1 MSSTRFTYCFL
12 LLLASVEL
20 TCVNAQAIRLN
31 ISSNPLN
38 IRYSATGDSMQHVYT
53 LERIKN
59 QYLANGYI
67 AFNIDSVV
75 WQKREVYAFLFIGKQ
90 YRIGAVNIV
99 NDSFARN
106 YENIKTKYLFT
117 FYDTANVYKMAEEIL
132 TNSENNG
139 FPFCSVK
146 VITSVSDDQI
156 IYELGIERGQ
166 YFAFDSIHVDGDAV
180 VRKSFLEAY
189 TGLKKGTPYNEA
201 LYRKAHGKLNQLP
214 FLISERTPQMVF
226 IYGGKAKPYLY
237 LKKKKSDQVNGIVGL
252 APASTG
258 TGPNQSQKAVFT
270 GEFLLKLN
278 NLFRSAKML
287 SINWRS
293 FRARSQE
300 LKTSFSYPYILG
312 RPIGADIA
320 LEFVKYDTLYSTW
333 MRQIGLQYYTSGIN
347 GIKAFYQVST
357 TNLNS
362 VDTNAIRSSREFPAI
377 NSVEIK
383 QYGLMANFNLLDY
396 RFNPRKGWQIDAYAS
411 AGSKQVLRDNTISE
425 LKFGSSRYTLY
436 DSNILRTN
444 QYQLKIK
451 IDKFFQTGLRSTVK
465 LGVYVAQLVAPRI
478 YFNELLREG
487 GINSLKGFN
496 EQSIFAT
503 NFNMLEVEYRY
514 LFGLN
519 SYFKVFWN
527 GAYYEDVSYGRT
539 QNVYDTPWGFGVG
552 GNIET
557 GAGILSIMYALG
569 KEKTNSFDLRTGK
582 IHFGI
587 SSYF

>member
-1 MSSTRFTYCFL
+1 MFL
-12 LLLASVEL
+12 CAWVESA
-20 TCVNAQAIRLN
+20 TAEAQSIQLVL
-31 ISSNPLN
+31 SQNPLN
-38 IRYSATGDSMQHVYT
+38 IKFNATGDSVQLVYT
-53 LERIKN
+53 LDRIKN

-67 AFNIDSVV
+67 TFNIDSIV
-75 WQKREVYAFLFIGKQ
+75 WTNREAKAFVFVGQ
-90 YRIGAVNIV
+90 QFRIGSVNIV
-99 NDSFARN
+99 SDSLTQN
-106 YENIKTKYLFT
+106 YQNLKSKYLFT
-117 FYDTANVYKMAEEIL
+117 YYDTLNVYKMAEEII

-139 FPFCSVK
+139 FPFCRVK
-146 VITSVSDDQI
+146 VMSSIVSDQVSYDLSI
-156 IYELGIERGQ
+156 SRGS
-166 YFAFDSIHVDGDAV
+166 YFAFDTMHIDGDAV
-180 VRKSFLEAY
+180 VKKSFLEAY

-201 LYRKAHGKLNQLP
+201 LFRKAHGKLNQLP
-214 FLISERTPQMVF
+214 FLYSERNPQLVF
-226 IYGGKAKPYLY
+226 IFGGKAKPYLY
-237 LKKKKSDQVNGIVGL
+237 LKKKKSDQINGLVGL
-252 APASTG
+252 APSSG
-258 TGPNQSQKAVFT
+258 TGVNNKQSVVFT

-300 LKTSFSYPYILG
+300 LKTAFSYPYLLSK
-312 RPIGADIA
+312 PIGVDVG
-320 LEFVKYDTLYSTW
+320 LDFVKYDTLYSTLS
-333 MRQIGLQYYTSGIN
+333 RQIGLQYFTSGIN
-347 GIKAFYQVST
+347 GIKAFYQLST

-362 VDTNAIRSSREFPAI
+362 IDTNQIRSSREFPSI

-396 RFNPRKGWQIDAYAS
+396 FFNPRKGWFIDGYAS
-411 AGSKQVLRDNTISE
+411 AGSKQILRDNTIS
-425 LKFGSSRYTLY
+425 LVKFGNSAYTLY
-436 DSNILRTN
+436 DSNTLKTN

-451 IDKFFQTGLRSTVK
+451 VDKFFPLGNKSTIK
-465 LGVYVAQLVAPRI
+465 LGLYMAQIIAPRV

-527 GAYYEDVSYGRT
+527 GAYYEDKSYGRT
-539 QNVYDTPWGFGVG
+539 QYVYDKPWGFGVG

-569 KEKTNSFDLRTGK
+569 KEKSNTFDIRSGK